1 MSKNISHTRHTLSH
15 LLARAVLEHY
25 PKAKLTLGP
34 DTDTGFY
41 YDIDFGGAEFSDDDL
56 AEVEDTMKDLLSE
69 WDVFESYTV
78 NEEEARAFFA
88 DNEYKLELID
98 EISEAGEDIT
108 LYYSGPESETPDKDE
123 LLEADSQAPQN
134 DAFVDLCQGGHVDNP
149 SQDIAADAFTLD
161 TVAGAYWRGDEE
173 NEMLTRIYGLA
184 FESGDE
190 LEDFLDKR
198 EKAKERDH
206 RKLGKELG
214 LFTFSDLVGSGLP
227 MFTPKGTVM
236 RDALAKKIDDIQSQ
250 FDYQSVTIPHITKP
264 DLYETSGHWE
274 KFGEELFHVEGMDS
288 EFVMKPMNCPHHTQI
303 YDAEMRSYRDLPLR
317 FVENTMVYRDEQSG
331 ELSGLS
337 RVRSITQD
345 DGHVFCRPDQ
355 MEQEIG
361 QIVTVIEELY
371 TALGMWDEG
380 DNFWVSL
387 SVRDPDQPDDYLGD
401 SERWN
406 EAESALEKIAKNRG
420 LSLETIEGEAA
431 FYGPKIDFMFYD
443 ALDRERQ
450 LATVQLD
457 FVMPDRFDLEYTAE
471 SGDRK
476 TPVMIHRAILGSFE
490 RFMSVAIEH
499 FAGDFPF
506 WMSPTQVAIIPVADE
521 HEGFAHELSE
531 NLGDTRSEVLR
542 ADDSIGKRI
551 RMVHEKKVPLFA
563 VVGDDEQGSGEIEFE
578 SRRDDLDDITTT
590 IADAAS
596 ELSSL
601 DDKSQH

>member
-1 MSKNISHTRHTLSH
+1 MSQHKIGHTRHTLSH

-25 PKAKLTLGP
+25 PDAKLTLGP

-41 YDIDFGGAEFSDDDL
+41 YDIDFGDTEFSDDDL
-56 AEVEDTMKDLLSE
+56 ETIESTMKDILSD
-69 WDVFESYTV
+69 WDTFKQYEVTAD
-78 NEEEARAFFA
+78 EARKLFA
-88 DNEYKLELID
+88 GNEYKLELID
-98 EISEAGEDIT
+98 EITEAGEDIT
-108 LYYSGPESETPDKDE
+108 LYYSGPESEAPDKNE
-123 LLEADSQAPQN
+123 LLTVDSQALEN
-134 DAFVDLCQGGHVDNP
+134 DAFVDLCRGGHINSP
-149 SQDIAADAFTLD
+149 NKDIAPGSFTLD
-161 TVAGAYWRGDEE
+161 TVAGAYWRGDED
-173 NEMLTRIYGLA
+173 NQMLTRIYGLA

-190 LEDFLDKR
+190 LEDFLETR
-198 EKAKERDH
+198 EQAKERDH

-236 RDALAKKIDDIQSQ
+236 RDALADKIEAIQSQ

-303 YDAEMRSYRDLPLR
+303 YASQMRSYRDLPLR

-355 MEQEIG
+355 MEQEID

-371 TALGMWDEG
+371 TALGMWGEG

-387 SVRDPDQPDDYLGD
+387 SVSDPDSPDDYLGD
-401 SERWN
+401 TDRWD
-406 EAESALEKIAKNRG
+406 EAETSLKEIAEDRG
-420 LSLETIEGEAA
+420 LELETIEGEAA

-471 SGDRK
+471 SGERK

-506 WMSPTQVAIIPVADE
+506 WMSPTQVAILPVAEE
-521 HEGFAHELSE
+521 HEDFANSLA
-531 NLGDTRSEVLR
+531 DDVADIRSEVMR

-551 RMVHEKKVPLFA
+551 RRVHEKKIPLFA
-563 VVGDDEQGSGEIEFE
+563 VVGDDEQDSGQLEFE
-578 SRRDDLDDITTT
+578 SRRDDLDDIQTTVEN
-590 IADAAS
+590 AS
-596 ELSSL
+596 SDLNQL
-601 DDKSQH
+601 N